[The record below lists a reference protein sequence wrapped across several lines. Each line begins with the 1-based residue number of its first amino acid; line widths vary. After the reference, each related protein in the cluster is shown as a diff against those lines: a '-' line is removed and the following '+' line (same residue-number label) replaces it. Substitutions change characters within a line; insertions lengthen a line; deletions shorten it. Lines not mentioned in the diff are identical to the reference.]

1 MFVHASLRALYQT
14 VWFAATP
21 FLRCHARLREGFG
34 ERVVPPH
41 WPYGL
46 QETGTPPPP
55 DSPDNQKNIPQDGN
69 PQPAPDNSPPEGLRI
84 WMQAA
89 SGGEAT
95 LVRAIAHALRQKA
108 SAADAPLTLVTTTCT
123 AQGLSVLLKLEREF
137 SAFEQ
142 GAGNNAV
149 RVLPRYFP
157 LDAPATMRR
166 ALAQASPHL
175 IVLLETELWPG
186 LLHEAKQA
194 GIPYMVLN
202 GRMTEKSV
210 QGFSRFSSFFL
221 AHPPCAVTVTTEGNA
236 KRFCQTFGLEHV
248 EVVPNIKFA
257 LALDTLDALEA
268 APAGDVSLPTARE
281 LAGIGADVP
290 LAVFA
295 SVRKEE
301 EEALFPAICAL
312 AGMVI
317 DERPVC
323 CIVAPRHMHRV
334 RAWKKRFERA
344 GISVCLRSSC
354 NRGEPGTATEK
365 NAPSAEKVLPALSPG
380 MNTRVVVWDTF
391 GEMRAVYTAADTVAV
406 GGSFAPLGGQNF
418 LEPLA
423 AGVLPL
429 TGPSWENFDWVG
441 NAVVEQGLLQIIP
454 EPQELVGAM
463 LCAMRTRLGPDPLA
477 WQADRAGA
485 AEKVRARFRAFL
497 LPFTH
502 GAGQNA
508 AILRERLHFAMFG

>member
-1 MFVHASLRALYQT
+1 MFAHASLRALYQT

-21 FLRCHARLREGFG
+21 FLRCHARLKDGFG

-41 WPYGL
+41 WPYG
-46 QETGTPPPP
+46 QPKSATSPVP
-55 DSPDNQKNIPQDGN
+55 DSPDNQKNISQDHD
-69 PQPAPDNSPPEGLRI
+69 PRSAPDNSPPDGLRI

-95 LVRAIAHALRQKA
+95 LVRAIAHALRHKA
-108 SAADAPLTLVTTTCT
+108 SAADTPLTLVTTTCT
-123 AQGLSVLLKLEREF
+123 AQGLSVLHKLEQEF
-137 SAFEQ
+137 SASEQ
-142 GAGNNAV
+142 GTGGNAV
-149 RVLPRYFP
+149 RILPRYFP

-166 ALAQASPHL
+166 ALAQVIPHL

-186 LLHEAKQA
+186 LLHEAKRA
-194 GIPYMVLN
+194 GIPYVVLN

-221 AHPPCAVTVTTEGNA
+221 THPPSAVTATTEGNA
-236 KRFCQTFGLEHV
+236 GRFCQTFGLEHV
-248 EVVPNIKFA
+248 EVMPNIKFA
-257 LALDTLDALEA
+257 LAYDALGMIDA
-268 APAGDVSLPTARE
+268 APEGTLPTARE
-281 LAGIGADVP
+281 LAGIGNEVP

-295 SVRKEE
+295 SIRKEE
-301 EEALFPAICAL
+301 EETLFPAICAL

-317 DERPVC
+317 DEKPVC

-344 GISVCLRSSC
+344 GIPVCLRSSC
-354 NRGEPGTATEK
+354 NKGEPGTITEK
-365 NAPSAEKVLPALSPG
+365 NASTAGKGLPNPSSG
-380 MNTRVVVWDTF
+380 MSASVVVWDTF
-391 GEMRAVYTAADTVAV
+391 GEMRAVYAAADTVAV

-418 LEPLA
+418 LEPLS

-429 TGPSWENFDWVG
+429 IGPSWENFDWVG
-441 NAVVEQGLLQIIP
+441 NAVVEQGLLQIVP

-463 LCAMRTRLGPDPLA
+463 LCAMRTRLGPEPQA

-502 GAGQNA
+502 GAEQNA
-508 AILRERLHFAMFG
+508 AVLLECARNGGS